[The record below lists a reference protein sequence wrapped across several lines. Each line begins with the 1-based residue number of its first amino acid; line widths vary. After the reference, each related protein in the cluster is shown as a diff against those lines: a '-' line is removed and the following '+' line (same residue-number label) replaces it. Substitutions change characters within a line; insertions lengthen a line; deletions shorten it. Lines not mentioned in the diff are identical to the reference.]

1 MVLGGLFLALYPFV
15 SDSWNLLHSSRAVA
29 AYAEQ
34 VDRMEEARLEE
45 MWRSAQIY
53 NAWLRTEAVDRFH
66 PTAEDMERYE
76 REMDVTGTGIMGYL
90 EIPKIHV
97 KLPVYHGVDEAVLQI
112 AAGHMPGSS
121 LPVGGPGS
129 HAVISGHRGLPS
141 AKLLTALDEMKEGD
155 TFSLQVLNR
164 TLTYRVDQCAVVLPE
179 DADSLGI
186 AADKD
191 YCTLVTCTPYG
202 INTHRLLVRGVRE
215 AEAGQ

>member
-1 MVLGGLFLALYPFV
+1 
-15 SDSWNLLHSSRAVA
+15 
-29 AYAEQ
+29 
-34 VDRMEEARLEE
+34 
-45 MWRSAQIY
+45 
-53 NAWLRTEAVDRFH
+53 
-66 PTAEDMERYE
+66 
-76 REMDVTGTGIMGYL
+76 MDVTGTGIMGYL